1 MIASPK
7 SAEAQRIARLET
19 ENDMLHKKLGEL
31 EIKLATLENTQLATS
46 QNPLTQEIETLT
58 QATITHP
65 EKKEVV
71 VDQKCFSDSNDLNQ
85 CAVLAS
91 LQLTDSISVL
101 VKPLEDIT
109 EPLNH
114 IVFEFY
120 SGQNLLT
127 EFRTT
132 TTALFSSEPLA
143 EIVYLN
149 TRDITLVMNVGIN
162 NVRSVFSYDGSGWI
176 DYSKYSSTNNTSS
189 F

>member
-19 ENDMLHKKLGEL
+19 ENDILHKKLGSL
-31 EIKLATLENTQLATS
+31 EIKFATLENNQLISTTP
-46 QNPLTQEIETLT
+46 PLAQEIETLT

-65 EKKEVV
+65 EKKQIL

-91 LQLTDSISVL
+91 TQLTDSTSVI
-101 VKPLEDIT
+101 VKPLEDISDT
-109 EPLNH
+109 LNH

-132 TTALFSSEPLA
+132 TTALFSADPLA

>member
-31 EIKLATLENTQLATS
+31 EIKFATLENNQLVSTA
-46 QNPLTQEIETLT
+46 PLAQEIETLT

-71 VDQKCFSDSNDLNQ
+71 VDQKCFSDANDLNQ